1 MVTQGKMPPT
11 DRVGEN
17 LLQRSGLPTF
27 FEIGNLAEI
36 GLALPENRHGQSVRV
51 WARSLTVMQKE
62 AIVASVGSGAVWRLA
77 SDEGPYLDGFDAAPC
92 PLAFLSTGMVAS
104 YMNEILALA
113 DQRGLTFGDLVLV
126 QDNFY
131 TMEGSALRG
140 TMVGGA
146 LPVDLDVR
154 IDTDAEDGPLHDLV
168 AAAVHASPVDG
179 LMRGRLTSLFTL
191 TMNGEEAPVGRVAS
205 IGRPA
210 EPDPGDQFP
219 RVRPAAGRAGWEI
232 TRLEAVKSIAGVAGG
247 AGSSLHAQQSRKLH
261 LPIRVIC
268 RLLHHGSCLT
278 DGVNV
283 EIDTA
288 SPAYSPAGL
297 DGRMRGSPSPCRT
310 RRRSVQGVP
319 VAASRMAVSYLAAG
333 GIAFCFIRP
342 QHEQVRQDQLKKA
355 PESLQGHSSGVDPV
369 LTRRRIG
376 RHVRGRSVWLDD
388 VETHV
393 YLDTSAGEDFAR
405 RCLDMAEQ
413 TVFPC
418 LCRRPPT
425 QAPLWLGGLLS
436 GCQKST

>member
-1 MVTQGKMPPT
+1 MVTQGKMPPA

-27 FEIGNLAEI
+27 FEIGNLDEI

-104 YMNEILALA
+104 YMNEVLALA

-146 LPVDLDVR
+146 LPVELDVR
-154 IDTDAEDGPLHDLV
+154 IDTDAEDGPLNDLV
-168 AAAVHASPVDG
+168 SAAVHASPVDG
-179 LMRGRLTSLFTL
+179 LMRGRHTSLFTL
-191 TMNGEEAPVGRVAS
+191 TMNGKEAPVGRVAS
-205 IGRPA
+205 IGHPA

-219 RVRPAAGRAGWEI
+219 RVRPAAGRAGEEI
-232 TRLEAVKSIAGVAGG
+232 TRLEAVKSVAGVAGG

-261 LPIRVIC
+261 LRVIC
-268 RLLHHGSCLT
+268 RRRP
-278 DGVNV
+278 DGVKEV
-283 EIDTA
+283 EQHL
-288 SPAYSPAGL
+288 YSPL
-297 DGRMRGSPSPCRT
+297 GSTFRFLSDETAECGGT
-310 RRRSVQGVP
+310 G
-319 VAASRMAVSYLAAG
+319 AAPDAVSYLAAG
-333 GIAFCFIRP
+333 IAFCFMT
-342 QHEQVRQDQLKKA
+342 QHGRYAKIMKKDLSHYRVIQDIHF
-355 PESLQGHSSGVDPV
+355 SLGGASGGTGGVGV
-369 LTRRRIG
+369 A
-376 RHVRGRSVWLDD
+376 DD

-413 TVFPC
+413 TCF
-418 LCRRPPT
+418 LHAFCRTPLEPT
-425 QAPLWLGGLLS
+425 I
-436 GCQKST
+436 TITRM

>member
-261 LPIRVIC
+261 LRVIC
-268 RLLHHGSCLT
+268 RRRP
-278 DGVNV
+278 DGVK
-283 EIDTA
+283 EIEQHL
-288 SPAYSPAGL
+288 YSPL
-297 DGRMRGSPSPCRT
+297 GSTFRFLSDETAECGGT
-310 RRRSVQGVP
+310 G
-319 VAASRMAVSYLAAG
+319 AAPDAVSYLAAG
-333 GIAFCFIRP
+333 IAFCFMT
-342 QHEQVRQDQLKKA
+342 QHGRYAKIMKKDLSHYRVIQDIHF
-355 PESLQGHSSGVDPV
+355 SLGGASGGTGGVGV
-369 LTRRRIG
+369 A
-376 RHVRGRSVWLDD
+376 DD

-413 TVFPC
+413 TCF
-418 LCRRPPT
+418 LHAFCRTPLEPT
-425 QAPLWLGGLLS
+425 I
-436 GCQKST
+436 TITRM